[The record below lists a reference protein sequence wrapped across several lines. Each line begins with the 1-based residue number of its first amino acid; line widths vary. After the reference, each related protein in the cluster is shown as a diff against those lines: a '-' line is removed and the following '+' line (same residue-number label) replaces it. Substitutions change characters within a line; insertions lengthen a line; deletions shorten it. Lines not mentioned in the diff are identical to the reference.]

1 MFLVFFD
8 PTHPQWEWFFF
19 MIFIAKV
26 NQIVKF
32 FVKKMT
38 KCIFSSFD
46 HLQHF
51 AYPRNTAVVHGLPHQ
66 CNPSTM
72 SQTCPLLS
80 IFFVNVIND
89 WSLMKCIIIFSH
101 IIYLLLIW
109 ILLSNIWH
117 PFQGNQRFGQ
127 ILSENWEDPLFRSCY
142 DLWNQMDLY
151 WLFPAHHCTSLVE
164 RIWKVKK
171 KKIYCY
177 DWFFFFCKML
187 FIPLFCQKFI
197 L

>member
-1 MFLVFFD
+1 MFSVFFD
-8 PTHPQWEWFFF
+8 PTHKENVVFF

-26 NQIVKF
+26 NQIIKF
-32 FVKKMT
+32 FVKKMA
-38 KCIFSSFD
+38 KCIFSSFRSFFCS
-46 HLQHF
+46 HQYI
-51 AYPRNTAVVHGLPHQ
+51 AYITNATHPPCQQTSVFGHPH
-66 CNPSTM
+66 
-72 SQTCPLLS
+72 LS
-80 IFFVNVIND
+80 IYFVSVIYE
-89 WSLMKCIIIFSH
+89 WSLMKFITIFSH
-101 IIYLLLIW
+101 RIYLFLIW

-151 WLFPAHHCTSLVE
+151 WLCPAHHCTSLVE

-171 KKIYCY
+171 KKIYCC
-177 DWFFFFCKML
+177 DWFFCKML